1 MCTLRQ
7 VPSELVGRAVD
18 DVATPVDEYV
28 EFPEDVLNLSHF
40 SRVHG
45 SLQLKTI
52 QVSRVAAKRLS
63 ADGSDMHWLG
73 KAASLACGRPNNK
86 KA

>member
-28 EFPEDVLNLSHF
+28 EFPEDALNLSHF

-45 SLQLKTI
+45 PSVENDPGFKESREKA
-52 QVSRVAAKRLS
+52 VS
-63 ADGSDMHWLG
+63 
-73 KAASLACGRPNNK
+73 
-86 KA
+86 